1 MYKSIPLPE
10 EGVHVPTPPQ
20 CTEEA
25 HLRALAAAEGEGDVA
40 RVATSSNLLFLVS
53 LQILLIMTFVWLQVP
68 KTQSWLSASWSPSRL
83 GGLRRAL

>member
-1 MYKSIPLPE
+1 MYKSIPLTE